1 MNKIAALLLVGC
13 ALASNATLSA
23 YQVVSPAADYFVSPT
38 AYSEWVTQSFGPH
51 PEVFRDDDN
60 CRVVAILTE
69 VENDEYKMVRT
80 FTAPRGMGMN
90 KVVTEP
96 GGKPL
101 LSPFFYRLNGHANY
115 TGASLAYLFVWHY
128 EDIPNFTPTTAYA
141 KGGLKLN
148 VTHSEGD
155 TTSAYAPRG
164 MAVID
169 LTDEIAQHAIR
180 NRSLDIQVSF
190 GSRDMRLSIPANYFL
205 GFSEKADM
213 GWGECAVAPPP
224 HH

>member
-1 MNKIAALLLVGC
+1 MNKIAVLLLAGC
-13 ALASNATLSA
+13 ALAGNATLSA
-23 YQVVSPAADYFVSPT
+23 GTQVVSPAADYFVSPA
-38 AYSEWVTQSFGPH
+38 AYSEWVFQIFTT
-51 PEVFRDDDN
+51 PEVFHDDDN
-60 CRVVAILTE
+60 CRVVAVLTK

-80 FTAPRGMGMN
+80 FTAPRGMDTTY
-90 KVVTEP
+90 VLAEP

-101 LSPFFYRLNGHANY
+101 LSPFFYRMQGHANY

-155 TTSAYAPRG
+155 TTPRG

-169 LTDEIAQHAIR
+169 VTDEVAQYAIR
-180 NRSLDIQVSF
+180 NRNLDMQVSF
-190 GSRDMRLSIPANYFL
+190 GRRDMRLSIPANYFL

-224 HH
+224 NR